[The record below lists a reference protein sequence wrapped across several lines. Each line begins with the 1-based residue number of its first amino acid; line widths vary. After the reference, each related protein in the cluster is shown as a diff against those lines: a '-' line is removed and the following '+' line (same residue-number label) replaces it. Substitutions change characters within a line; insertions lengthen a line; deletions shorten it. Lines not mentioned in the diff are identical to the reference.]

1 MKFISLFI
9 KWSFSSLFLIR
20 EHFVVCMHSLTNEIS
35 TVMRV
40 WSNISLWS
48 RWIQWLL
55 CSDELGHRN
64 TRFKTKFE
72 SWTLLGY
79 LVEKN
84 LVGLESFNQKESVI
98 LKRVPLWEEWYRKL
112 GSQKLFLMLN
122 LPSWWEHCWD

>member
-35 TVMRV
+35 TVMRA